1 MLEGT
6 IGFALAAIAI
16 ANIAAAVEH
25 AFAASYYRAIS
36 QDVKTRLEESKTRRE
51 LLEQMKNPEWE
62 PVEDEPDE
70 SDAAQSY
77 WRRKKDEPENATE

>member
-6 IGFALAAIAI
+6 IGFAMIAIAI
-16 ANIAAAVEH
+16 SSIAATIEH

-36 QDVKTRLEESKTRRE
+36 LEAKTRLEVSKTRRE

-62 PVEDEPDE
+62 PVEDEP
-70 SDAAQSY
+70 
-77 WRRKKDEPENATE
+77 ENATE